1 MITLIDYGGS
11 NIRSVQKAFEYV
23 GATVRLAQTEDVVRQ
38 AEKLILPGV
47 GAFGPA
53 IRALKR
59 LGLDRAISA
68 QVKQGVP
75 LLGICLG
82 MQLLFDQSE
91 EMGHYRGLGLI
102 GGQVLR
108 FPTNGPKVPHM
119 GWNQISFN
127 DGHPLLTGLK
137 PGAYAYFVH
146 SLYCEPADQK
156 VTVSQTEYGR
166 QFSAIVARENVFG
179 IQFHPE
185 KSQQVGLQVLSNF
198 LQL

>member
-23 GATVRLAQTEDVVRQ
+23 GATVRLARTEDVVRE

-91 EMGHYRGLGLI
+91 EMGLYRGLGLI

-119 GWNQISFN
+119 GWNLVKPERE
-127 DGHPLLTGLK
+127 HPVIREG
-137 PGAYAYFVH
+137 YFYFVH
-146 SLYCEPADQK
+146 SYAVP
-156 VTVSQTEYGR
+156 VTDFTTGRCEYGR
-166 QFSAIVARENVFG
+166 EFSAVVEHGNFVAT
-179 IQFHPE
+179 QFHPE
-185 KSQQVGLQVLSNF
+185 RSGRHGARVLANF
-198 LQL
+198 LERCRGAAV